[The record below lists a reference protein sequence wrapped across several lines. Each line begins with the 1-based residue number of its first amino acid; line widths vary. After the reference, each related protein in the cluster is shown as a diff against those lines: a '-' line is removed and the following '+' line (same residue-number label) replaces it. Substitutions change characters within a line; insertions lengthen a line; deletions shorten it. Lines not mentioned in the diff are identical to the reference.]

1 MAATFVELGSHAAG
15 GMKFHHIKAT
25 ADAATAVYTFPEAA
39 AGAGPPILLG
49 LSFPF
54 KTTGTASAI
63 TAVYVEATGVLTIAG
78 LSSSDVIYFTAIY

>member
-1 MAATFVELGSHAAG
+1 LAATIVDLGSHSIG
-15 GMKFHHIKAT
+15 GLSFQHYKIT
-25 ADAATAVYTFPEAA
+25 ADAATAVLTFPDAA
-39 AGAGPPILLG
+39 AGAGPRKILG

-78 LSSSDVIYFTAIY
+78 LTGTDVIYVTVMF

>member
-1 MAATFVELGSHAAG
+1 MAATFVELGKHNAG
-15 GMKFHHIKAT
+15 GLTLHHIKVT
-25 ADAATAVYTFPEAA
+25 ADAATAVYTIPST
-39 AGAGPPILLG
+39 GTSIPILKG

-78 LSSSDVIYFTAIY
+78 LTSTDVLYVTLMY

>member
-1 MAATFVELGSHAAG
+1 MAATFVELGQHSIG
-15 GMKFHHIKAT
+15 GLRFHHIKIT
-25 ADAATAVYTFPEAA
+25 ADAATAVYTLTHAA
-39 AGAGPPILLG
+39 AGQGPPKILG

-78 LSSSDVIYFTAIY
+78 LTTADVLYVTMMY

>member
-1 MAATFVELGSHAAG
+1 MAATFVELGSHSAG
-15 GMKFHHIKAT
+15 GMKFHHIKVT

-54 KTTGTASAI
+54 KTTGSASAMA
-63 TAVYVEATGVLTIAG
+63 AVYVEATGVLTMSG
-78 LSSSDVIYFTAIY
+78 LTSADVFYLTAIY